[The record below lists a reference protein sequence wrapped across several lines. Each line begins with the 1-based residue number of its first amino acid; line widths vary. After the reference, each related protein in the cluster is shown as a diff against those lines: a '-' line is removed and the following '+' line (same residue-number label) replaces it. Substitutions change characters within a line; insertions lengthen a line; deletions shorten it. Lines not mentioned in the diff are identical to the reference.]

1 MDGLN
6 ASKLDLNLLGFV
18 HMLVVFWHGC
28 LVFVFFDCIYVCSFV
43 SISQVIDE
51 KSKDWLGRLSLK

>member
-43 SISQVIDE
+43 SISQVI
-51 KSKDWLGRLSLK
+51 G